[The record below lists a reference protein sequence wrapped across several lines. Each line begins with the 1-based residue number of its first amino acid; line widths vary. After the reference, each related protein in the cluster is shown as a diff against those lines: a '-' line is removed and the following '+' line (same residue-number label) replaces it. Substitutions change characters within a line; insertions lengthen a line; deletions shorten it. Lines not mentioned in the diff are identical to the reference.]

1 MLQWWEHRYFYKR
14 EDKTMYMSLTMGN
27 IVDTKREIIAQII
40 ESLFKFH
47 TIDIRWEKITHNL
60 EGKPL
65 K

>member
-1 MLQWWEHRYFYKR
+1 
-14 EDKTMYMSLTMGN
+14 MYLSLTMGN
-27 IVDTKREIIAQII
+27 IVDTKREIIAQVI

>member
-1 MLQWWEHRYFYKR
+1 
-14 EDKTMYMSLTMGN
+14 MYMSLTMGN
-27 IVDTKREIIAQII
+27 IVDTKREIIAQAI

-47 TIDIRWEKITHNL
+47 TIDIRWERITHNL